1 MLHKNSLEPTR
12 HEQREMGTVSNIG
25 FPSLFRVHLDSQVLS
40 KHMKNKSSCDFMV
53 PSNHNYSVRLSPICC
68 KLSESGI
75 EENHTSTS
83 TGERPSKIKD
93 RMEEYNIA
101 MKKMMRNPYE
111 YHHDLGMNY
120 TLITDNLI
128 VGSQPQKPED
138 IDHLKKEEGVAY
150 ILNLQQDNDVEYWG
164 VDLQSIIRRSR
175 ELEISHTRR
184 PAKDFDPDS
193 LQNELPKAVS
203 SLEWAIS
210 EGKGRVYVHCT
221 AGLGRAPAV
230 AIAYLFWFCD
240 MNLNEAYDML
250 TSKRPCGPNKRA
262 IRGATYDLAK
272 NDPWKEP
279 FETLPEYAFED
290 IADWERNL
298 IQDRARSLRG
308 I

>member
-1 MLHKNSLEPTR
+1 MS
-12 HEQREMGTVSNIG
+12 TVSNTG
-25 FPSLFRVHLDSQVLS
+25 FPSQFRASLDIGGVS
-40 KHMKNKSSCDFMV
+40 KQRKRCSWSFIARNTPIS
-53 PSNHNYSVRLSPICC
+53 SNHQIFC

-75 EENHTSTS
+75 EENSTS
-83 TGERPSKIKD
+83 RRASNSKN

-120 TLITDNLI
+120 TLIIDNLI

-138 IDHLKKEEGVAY
+138 IDHLKKEEDVAY
-150 ILNLQQDNDVEYWG
+150 ILNLQQDKDVEYWG
-164 VDLQSIIRRSR
+164 VDLKSIIRRCR
-175 ELEISHTRR
+175 ELGIRHMRR
-184 PAKDFDPDS
+184 PAKDFDPNS
-193 LQNELPKAVS
+193 LRNELPKAVS
-203 SLEWAIS
+203 SLEWAFS

-240 MNLNEAYDML
+240 MNLNAAYDML
-250 TSKRPCGPNKRA
+250 TAKRPCGPNKRA

-279 FETLPEYAFED
+279 FESLPEYAFED
-290 IADWERNL
+290 VADWERDL
-298 IQDRARSLRG
+298 IQNRVRSLRG
-308 I
+308 T

>member
-1 MLHKNSLEPTR
+1 
-12 HEQREMGTVSNIG
+12 MGTVSNIG
-25 FPSLFRVHLDSQVLS
+25 FPSVFRVPLDTQILS
-40 KHMKNKSSCDFMV
+40 KQIKNKSSCGCMV
-53 PSNHNYSVRLSPICC
+53 PPYPNYSVRLSPICC

-75 EENHTSTS
+75 EENPTNTSK
-83 TGERPSKIKD
+83 RASKTKD

-101 MKKMMRNPYE
+101 MKRMMRNPYE

-120 TLITDNLI
+120 TLITDYLI

-150 ILNLQQDNDVEYWG
+150 ILNLQQDKDVEYWG
-164 VDLQSIIRRSR
+164 IDLQSIIRRCR
-175 ELEISHTRR
+175 ELEISHMRR

-193 LQNELPKAVS
+193 LRSELPKAVS

-210 EGKGRVYVHCT
+210 ERKGRVYVHCT

-230 AIAYLFWFCD
+230 AIAYLFWFCG
-240 MNLNEAYDML
+240 MNLNVAYDLL

-272 NDPWKEP
+272 NDPWNEP
-279 FETLPEYAFED
+279 FESLPEYAFED

-298 IQDRARSLRG
+298 IQNRVLSLRG
-308 I
+308 T